1 MAELFKF
8 WSHGV
13 ALVPQFSKPF
23 TNTDNGLRMERADWG
38 TKVSQDANSSNWFHF
53 PLTSG
58 STLDGDGAVIN
69 RAFFLADINRD
80 AVIKRIHVTMIDQ
93 SPNTPNPILLVN
105 DAVNFTNVNDRF
117 EFKFRT
123 SILGGALVLSAYAE
137 FQESSGEIIFK
148 SAGADTFET

>member
-1 MAELFKF
+1 MSELFKF

-23 TNTDNGLRMERADWG
+23 TNTDNGLNMERADWG
-38 TKVSQDANSSNWFHF
+38 TKVSQDANTSNWFHF

-93 SPNTPNPILLVN
+93 SPLTPDPILLVN
-105 DAVNFTNVNDRF
+105 DTVNFTNVNDRF
-117 EFKFRT
+117 NFNFRT
-123 SILGGALVLSAYAE
+123 SILSGALVLSAYAE
-137 FQESSGEIIFK
+137 FQKSTGEIIFK